1 MFRYLSFFHAI
12 PVQVFNV
19 ATYRLKYHGTIL
31 DSEWFN
37 PANTEAQ
44 AIRDK
49 ANQHII
55 EDATIFLNSNS
66 SGTFGFYVVVT
77 YFFCFYSMSY
87 LGNAVLIRIIYNYFL
102 NSARSCCNH
111 RFE

>member
-37 PANTEAQ
+37 PANLEAQ

-55 EDATIFLNSNS
+55 EDATVFLNSNS
-66 SGTFGFYVVVT
+66 SGTFGFYVTVT
-77 YFFCFYSMSY
+77 YFFCCYSALHFS
-87 LGNAVLIRIIYNYFL
+87 NAVLIFV
-102 NSARSCCNH
+102 
-111 RFE
+111 